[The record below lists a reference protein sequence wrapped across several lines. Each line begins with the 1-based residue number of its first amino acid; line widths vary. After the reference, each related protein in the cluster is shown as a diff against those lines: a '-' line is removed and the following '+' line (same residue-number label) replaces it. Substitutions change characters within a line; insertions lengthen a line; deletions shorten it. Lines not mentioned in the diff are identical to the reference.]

1 MKNILKS
8 ILATILVFSFSS
20 VCLADDPIK
29 SDETKESISET
40 KEFCLENIQKGG
52 CLYDPNDT
60 LYTSSGKVTNSNA
73 GIILTID
80 DAKLTRGYQAVDSDG
95 NLVFAGCYKKT
106 LAPVDTW
113 YAKADGGD
121 VFVFKIVKLSGGK
134 CKVTDTDIVP
144 FKGMTYRNITGT
156 AWIPFSFDGQE
167 GLGVDMAIYKGWT
180 AVDGGECPLI
190 FGLTANTKWYT
201 KTSNKYAFTD
211 DSTGFLHGKGIA
223 FSNDVY
229 ERSTGCTINDQK
241 GYEEAKACF
250 DEAMAS
256 IDAYKC
262 PSDISDLSK
271 MSDDL
276 AKYQKQC
283 DSKLA
288 VLYANKLLTD
298 NAKEFS
304 DKLKAKAEEKANSCQ
319 YSDCNISSTQ
329 IQKIIDAKAGTKCE
343 KGCSISANEQS
354 EAENA
359 QCYCCG
365 GSSRG
370 CSYTWTDKPSNSC
383 SKSNKTKDKCVGTT
397 DTDACLTCLEDAY
410 KKAGLNS
417 AQRKCMIETDIKKS
431 QVVTGLKEDID
442 DQFDDQVEEKLK
454 ENEELY
460 NSIENYEFNAELP
473 EQGFGENGETCEEVV
488 GKNIVKLIKLSISI
502 LRIVGAIIAIVNGM
516 MTLIPAVISKDP
528 EALKKAG
535 NKCALMGAVLLV
547 IGVFPTILKVIAG
560 IFDYDISCIFN

>member
-20 VCLADDPIK
+20 VCLADDQIK

-40 KEFCLENIQKGG
+40 KEFCLENIEKKG
-52 CLYDPNDT
+52 CMYDPNDE
-60 LYTSSGKVTNSNA
+60 LYTKSGKVKNRNGTIKVTINNA
-73 GIILTID
+73 DLV
-80 DAKLTRGYQAVDSDG
+80 RGYQAVDSDG
-95 NLVFAGCYKKT
+95 NLVFAGCYKSSI
-106 LAPVDTW
+106 DTEDHW
-113 YAKADGGD
+113 YWKVNGGD
-121 VFVFKIVKLSGGK
+121 AYVFKIVKLKSGK
-134 CKVTDTDIVP
+134 CKTTDSDIVP
-144 FKGMTYRNITGT
+144 AKGISYRGISDFYITVTY
-156 AWIPFSFDGQE
+156 DGQS
-167 GLGVDMAIYKGWT
+167 GIGADMAIYEGWT
-180 AVDGGECPLI
+180 AETGGSCPKI

-211 DSTGFLHGKGIA
+211 DSTGFLHGKGMA
-223 FSNDVY
+223 FSSDVY
-229 ERSTGCTINDQK
+229 ERSTGCTINDKQ

-250 DEAMAS
+250 DDAMAS

-276 AKYQKQC
+276 AVYQKQC

-343 KGCSISANEQS
+343 KGCSISMKEQS

-359 QCYCCG
+359 KCYCCG
-365 GSSRG
+365 GSRG
-370 CSYTWTDKPSNSC
+370 CSYTWTDKPSSSC

-397 DTDACLTCLEDAY
+397 DTDVCLTCLEDAY

-431 QVVTGLKEDID
+431 QVVTSLKEDID

-460 NSIENYEFNAELP
+460 DSIEKYEFNADLP
-473 EQGFGENGETCEEVV
+473 AQGFGEGGESCEAIV
-488 GKNIVKLIKLSISI
+488 GPNIAKLIKMSLNI
-502 LRIVGAIIAIVNGM
+502 LRIIGAIIAIVNGM

-535 NKCALMGAVLLV
+535 NKCVKIAAILLV
-547 IGVFPTILKVIAG
+547 IGVFPSILRVIG
-560 IFDYDISCIFN
+560 KIFGYDLSCIFG

>member
-29 SDETKESISET
+29 SNETKESISET
-40 KEFCLENIQKGG
+40 KEFCLENIEKKG
-52 CLYDPNDT
+52 CMYDPNDE
-60 LYTSSGKVTNSNA
+60 LYTKSGKVKNRNGTIKVTINNA
-73 GIILTID
+73 DLV
-80 DAKLTRGYQAVDSDG
+80 RGYQAVDSDG
-95 NLVFAGCYKKT
+95 NLVFAGCYKSSI
-106 LAPVDTW
+106 DTEDHW
-113 YAKADGGD
+113 YWKVNGGD
-121 VFVFKIVKLSGGK
+121 AYVFKIVKLKSGK
-134 CKVTDTDIVP
+134 CEATDNDIVP
-144 FKGMTYRNITGT
+144 AKGISYRGINDFYIEVTY
-156 AWIPFSFDGQE
+156 DGQS
-167 GLGVDMAIYKGWT
+167 GIGADMAIYKGWT
-180 AVDGGECPLI
+180 AETGGSCPKI

-223 FSNDVY
+223 FSSDVY
-229 ERSTGCTINDQK
+229 ERSTGCTINDK
-241 GYEEAKACF
+241 EGYEEAKACI

-276 AKYQKQC
+276 AVYQKQC

-343 KGCSISANEQS
+343 KGCSISMKEQS

-370 CSYTWTDKPSNSC
+370 CSYTWTDKPSSSC

-397 DTDACLTCLEDAY
+397 DTDVCLTCLEDAY

-431 QVVTGLKEDID
+431 QVVTSLKEDID

-460 NSIENYEFNAELP
+460 DSIEKYEFNADLP
-473 EQGFGENGETCEEVV
+473 AQGFGEGGETCKEIV
-488 GKNIVKLIKLSISI
+488 GENIAKLIKLAINI
-502 LRIVGAIIAIVNGM
+502 LRIVGAVIAIVNGM
-516 MTLIPAVISKDP
+516 MTLIPAVVSKDP

-535 NKCALMGAVLLV
+535 NKCVKLAGVLLV
-547 IGVFPTILKVIAG
+547 IGVFPTILKVIAR
-560 IFDYDISCIFN
+560 IFGYDMSCIF

>member
-1 MKNILKS
+1 MKNVLKS
-8 ILATILVFSFSS
+8 IFATILVFSFSS

-40 KEFCLENIQKGG
+40 KEFCLENIEKKG
-52 CLYDPNDT
+52 CMYDPNDE
-60 LYTSSGKVTNSNA
+60 LYTKSGKVKNRNGTIKVTINNA
-73 GIILTID
+73 DLV
-80 DAKLTRGYQAVDSDG
+80 RGYQAVDSDG
-95 NLVFAGCYKKT
+95 NLVFAGCYKSSI
-106 LAPVDTW
+106 DTEDHW
-113 YAKADGGD
+113 YWKVNGGD
-121 VFVFKIVKLSGGK
+121 AYVFKIVKLKSGK
-134 CKVTDTDIVP
+134 CKATDSDIVP
-144 FKGMTYRNITGT
+144 AKGVSYRGINDFYINVTY
-156 AWIPFSFDGQE
+156 DGQS
-167 GLGVDMAIYKGWT
+167 GIGADMAIYEGWT
-180 AVDGGECPLI
+180 AETGGSCPKI

-211 DSTGFLHGKGIA
+211 DSTGFLHGKGMA
-223 FSNDVY
+223 FSSDVY
-229 ERSTGCTINDQK
+229 ERSTGCTINDKQ

-276 AKYQKQC
+276 AAYQKQC

-343 KGCSISANEQS
+343 KGCSISMKEQS

-365 GSSRG
+365 GSRG
-370 CSYTWTDKPSNSC
+370 CSYTWTDKPSSSC

-431 QVVTGLKEDID
+431 QVVTSLKEDID

-460 NSIENYEFNAELP
+460 DSIEKYEFNADLP
-473 EQGFGENGETCEEVV
+473 GQGFGEGGESCEAIV
-488 GKNIVKLIKLSISI
+488 GPNIAKLIKMSLNI
-502 LRIVGAIIAIVNGM
+502 LRIIGAIIAIVNGM
-516 MTLIPAVISKDP
+516 MTLIPAVVNKDP

-535 NKCALMGAVLLV
+535 NKCVKIAAILLV
-547 IGVFPTILKVIAG
+547 IGVFPSILRVIG
-560 IFDYDISCIFN
+560 KIFGYDLSCIFG

>member
-40 KEFCLENIQKGG
+40 KEFCLENIEKKG
-52 CLYDPNDT
+52 CMYDPNDE
-60 LYTSSGKVTNSNA
+60 LYTKSGKVKNRNGTIKVTINNA
-73 GIILTID
+73 DLV
-80 DAKLTRGYQAVDSDG
+80 RGYQAVDSDG
-95 NLVFAGCYKKT
+95 NLVFAGCYKSSI
-106 LAPVDTW
+106 DTEDHW
-113 YAKADGGD
+113 YWKVNGGD
-121 VFVFKIVKLSGGK
+121 AYVFKIVKLKSGK
-134 CKVTDTDIVP
+134 CKATDNDIVP
-144 FKGMTYRNITGT
+144 AKGVSYRGINDFYINVTY
-156 AWIPFSFDGQE
+156 DGQS
-167 GLGVDMAIYKGWT
+167 GIGADMAIYEGWT
-180 AVDGGECPLI
+180 AETGGSCPKI
-190 FGLTANTKWYT
+190 FGLTANTRFYT

-211 DSTGFLHGKGIA
+211 DPTGFLHGKGIA
-223 FSNDVY
+223 FSSDVY
-229 ERSTGCTINDQK
+229 ERSTGCTINDK
-241 GYEEAKACF
+241 EGYEEAKACF

-262 PSDISDLSK
+262 PSDISNLSK

-276 AKYQKQC
+276 AVYQKQC

-343 KGCSISANEQS
+343 KGCSISMKEQS

-365 GSSRG
+365 GSRG
-370 CSYTWTDKPSNSC
+370 CSYTWTDKPSSSC

-431 QVVTGLKEDID
+431 QVVTSLKEDID
-442 DQFDDQVEEKLK
+442 DQFEDQVEEKLK

-460 NSIENYEFNAELP
+460 DSIEKYEFNADLP
-473 EQGFGENGETCEEVV
+473 AQGFGEGGESCEAIV
-488 GKNIVKLIKLSISI
+488 GPNIAKLIKMALNI
-502 LRIVGAIIAIVNGM
+502 LRIIGAIIALVNGM
-516 MTLIPAVISKDP
+516 MTLIPAVVNKDP

-535 NKCALMGAVLLV
+535 NKCVKIAAILLV
-547 IGVFPTILKVIAG
+547 IGVFPSILRVIG
-560 IFDYDISCIFN
+560 KIFGYDLSCIFG

>member
-1 MKNILKS
+1 MKNVLKS
-8 ILATILVFSFSS
+8 IFATILVFSFSS

-40 KEFCLENIQKGG
+40 KEFCLENIEKKG
-52 CLYDPNDT
+52 CMYDPNDE
-60 LYTSSGKVTNSNA
+60 LYTKSGKVKNRNGTIKVTINNA
-73 GIILTID
+73 DLV
-80 DAKLTRGYQAVDSDG
+80 RGYQAVDSDG
-95 NLVFAGCYKKT
+95 NLVFAGCYKSSI
-106 LAPVDTW
+106 DTEDHW
-113 YAKADGGD
+113 YWKVNGGD
-121 VFVFKIVKLSGGK
+121 AYVFKIVKLKSGK
-134 CKVTDTDIVP
+134 CKATDSDIVP
-144 FKGMTYRNITGT
+144 AKGVSYRGINDFYITVTY
-156 AWIPFSFDGQE
+156 DGQS
-167 GLGVDMAIYKGWT
+167 GIGADMAIYEGWT
-180 AVDGGECPLI
+180 AETGGSCPKI

-211 DSTGFLHGKGIA
+211 DSTGFLHGKGMA
-223 FSNDVY
+223 FSSDVY
-229 ERSTGCTINDQK
+229 ERSTGCTINDKQ

-276 AKYQKQC
+276 AAYQKQC

-343 KGCSISANEQS
+343 KGCSISMKEQS

-365 GSSRG
+365 GSRG
-370 CSYTWTDKPSNSC
+370 CSYTWTDKPSSSC

-397 DTDACLTCLEDAY
+397 DTDVCLTCLEDAY

-431 QVVTGLKEDID
+431 QVVTSLKEDID

-460 NSIENYEFNAELP
+460 DSIEKYEFNADLP
-473 EQGFGENGETCEEVV
+473 AQGFGEGGESCEAIV
-488 GKNIVKLIKLSISI
+488 GPNIAKLIKMSLNI
-502 LRIVGAIIAIVNGM
+502 LRIIGAIIAIVNGM

-535 NKCALMGAVLLV
+535 NKCVKIAAILLV
-547 IGVFPTILKVIAG
+547 IGVFPSILRVIG
-560 IFDYDISCIFN
+560 KIFGYDLSCIFG

>member
-29 SDETKESISET
+29 SNETKESISET
-40 KEFCLENIQKGG
+40 KEFCLENIEKKG
-52 CLYDPNDT
+52 CMYDPNDE
-60 LYTSSGKVTNSNA
+60 LYTKSGKVKNRNGTIKVTINNA
-73 GIILTID
+73 DLV
-80 DAKLTRGYQAVDSDG
+80 RGYQAVDSDG
-95 NLVFAGCYKKT
+95 NLVFAGCYKGSI
-106 LAPVDTW
+106 DTEDHW
-113 YAKADGGD
+113 YWKVNGGD
-121 VFVFKIVKLSGGK
+121 AYVFKIVKLKSGK
-134 CKVTDTDIVP
+134 CEATDNDIVP
-144 FKGMTYRNITGT
+144 AKGISYRGINDFYIEVTY
-156 AWIPFSFDGQE
+156 DGQS
-167 GLGVDMAIYKGWT
+167 GIGADMAIYKGWT
-180 AVDGGECPLI
+180 AETGGSCPKI

-223 FSNDVY
+223 FSSDVY
-229 ERSTGCTINDQK
+229 ERSTGCTINDK
-241 GYEEAKACF
+241 EGYEEAKACF

-276 AKYQKQC
+276 AVYQKQC

-343 KGCSISANEQS
+343 KGCSISMKEQS

-370 CSYTWTDKPSNSC
+370 CSYTWTDKPSSSC

-397 DTDACLTCLEDAY
+397 DTDVCLTCLEDAY

-431 QVVTGLKEDID
+431 QVVTSLKEDID

-460 NSIENYEFNAELP
+460 DSIEKYEFNADLP
-473 EQGFGENGETCEEVV
+473 AQGFGEGGETCKEIV
-488 GKNIVKLIKLSISI
+488 GENIAKLIKLAINI
-502 LRIVGAIIAIVNGM
+502 LRIVGAVIAIVNGM
-516 MTLIPAVISKDP
+516 MTLIPAVVSKDP

-535 NKCALMGAVLLV
+535 NKCVKLAGVLLV
-547 IGVFPTILKVIAG
+547 IGVFPTILKVIAR
-560 IFDYDISCIFN
+560 IFGYDMSCIF

>member
-29 SDETKESISET
+29 SNETKESISET
-40 KEFCLENIQKGG
+40 KEFCLKNIEKKG
-52 CLYDPNDT
+52 CMYDPNDE
-60 LYTSSGKVTNSNA
+60 LYTKSGKVKNRNGTIKVTINNA
-73 GIILTID
+73 DLV
-80 DAKLTRGYQAVDSDG
+80 RGYQAVDSDG
-95 NLVFAGCYKKT
+95 NLVFAGCYRGSI
-106 LAPVDTW
+106 DTEDHW
-113 YAKADGGD
+113 YWKVNGGD
-121 VFVFKIVKLSGGK
+121 AYVFKIVKLKSGK
-134 CKVTDTDIVP
+134 CEETDNDIVP
-144 FKGMTYRNITGT
+144 AKGISYRGINDFYIKVTY
-156 AWIPFSFDGQE
+156 DGQS
-167 GLGVDMAIYKGWT
+167 GIGADMAIYEGWT
-180 AVDGGECPLI
+180 AETGGSCPKI

-223 FSNDVY
+223 FSSDVY
-229 ERSTGCTINDQK
+229 ERSTGCTINDK
-241 GYEEAKACF
+241 EGYEEAKACF

-276 AKYQKQC
+276 AVYQKQC

-343 KGCSISANEQS
+343 KGCSISMKEQS

-370 CSYTWTDKPSNSC
+370 CSYTWTDKPSSSC

-397 DTDACLTCLEDAY
+397 DTDVCLTCLEDAY

-431 QVVTGLKEDID
+431 QVVTSLKEDID

-460 NSIENYEFNAELP
+460 DSIEKYEFNADLP
-473 EQGFGENGETCEEVV
+473 AQGFGEGGETCKEIV
-488 GKNIVKLIKLSISI
+488 GENIAKLIKLAINI
-502 LRIVGAIIAIVNGM
+502 LRIVGAVIAIVNGM
-516 MTLIPAVISKDP
+516 MTLIPAVVSKDP

-535 NKCALMGAVLLV
+535 NKCVKLAGVLLV
-547 IGVFPTILKVIAG
+547 IGVFPTILKVIAR
-560 IFDYDISCIFN
+560 IFGYDMSCIF

>member
-40 KEFCLENIQKGG
+40 KEFCLENIEKKG
-52 CLYDPNDT
+52 CMYDPNDE
-60 LYTSSGKVTNSNA
+60 LYTKSGEIYNESFYVNFTVKNA
-73 GIILTID
+73 DLV
-80 DAKLTRGYQAVDSDG
+80 RGYQSVDSDG
-95 NLVFAGCYKKT
+95 NLVFAGCYKYYSEGKDDT
-106 LAPVDTW
+106 LNKWTAGDM
-113 YAKADGGD
+113 YA
-121 VFVFKIVKLSGGK
+121 FKIVKLKGGK
-134 CKVTDTDIVP
+134 CKATDSDIVP
-144 FKGMTYRNITGT
+144 SKGVKWRSG
-156 AWIPFSFDGQE
+156 PFHGEYDGVN
-167 GLGVDMAIYKGWT
+167 GLGADMAIYEGWT
-180 AVDGGECPLI
+180 AETGGSCPKI
-190 FGLTANTKWYT
+190 FGLTANTKFYT

-211 DSTGFLHGKGIA
+211 DPTGFLHGKGIA
-223 FSNDVY
+223 FSSDVY
-229 ERSTGCTINDQK
+229 ERSTGCTINDK
-241 GYEEAKACF
+241 EGYEEAKACF

-276 AKYQKQC
+276 ATYQKQC

-304 DKLKAKAEEKANSCQ
+304 DKLKAKAEEKVNSCQ

-343 KGCSISANEQS
+343 KGCSISTKEQS

-365 GSSRG
+365 GSRE
-370 CSYTWTDKPSNSC
+370 CSYTWTDKPSSSC

-460 NSIENYEFNAELP
+460 DSIEKYEFNAELP
-473 EQGFGENGETCEEVV
+473 EQGFGENGETCEEIV
-488 GKNIVKLIKLSISI
+488 GKNIAKLIKLSISI

-535 NKCALMGAVLLV
+535 NKCALMGAVLLA

>member
-1 MKNILKS
+1 MKTILK
-8 ILATILVFSFSS
+8 TILTTILFFSFTS

-40 KEFCLENIQKGG
+40 KEFCLENIEKKG
-52 CLYDPNDT
+52 CLYDPNDE
-60 LYTSSGKVTNSNA
+60 LYTKSGRIENENWVIRITSNNTN
-73 GIILTID
+73 LV
-80 DAKLTRGYQAVDSDG
+80 RGYQAVDSDG
-95 NLVFAGCYKKT
+95 NLVFAGCYKDSIKSKDYWE
-106 LAPVDTW
+106 LKVN
-113 YAKADGGD
+113 GGD
-121 VFVFKIVKLSGGK
+121 MYVFKIVKLQNGE
-134 CKVTDTDIVP
+134 CKVTDSDIVP
-144 FKGMTYRNITGT
+144 AKGVSYNGINDFYITVT
-156 AWIPFSFDGQE
+156 HDGQSA
-167 GLGVDMAIYKGWT
+167 LGADMAIYEGWT
-180 AVDGGECPLI
+180 AENGGSCPKI

-211 DSTGFLHGKGIA
+211 DSTGFLHGKGMA
-223 FSNDVY
+223 FSSDVY
-229 ERSTGCTINDQK
+229 ERSTGCTINDK
-241 GYEEAKACF
+241 EGYEEAKACF

-256 IDAYKC
+256 IDEYKC
-262 PSDISDLSK
+262 PSDMSDLSK

-319 YSDCNISSTQ
+319 YNDCNISSTQ

-343 KGCSISANEQS
+343 KGCSISIKEQS
-354 EAENA
+354 EAKNA

-365 GSSRG
+365 GSRG
-370 CSYTWTDKPSNSC
+370 CSYTWTDKPSSSC

-397 DTDACLTCLEDAY
+397 DTDLCLTCLEDAY

-431 QVVTGLKEDID
+431 QVVTSLKEDID

-460 NSIENYEFNAELP
+460 NSIEKYEFNAELP
-473 EQGFGENGETCEEVV
+473 SQGFGEGGETCEEVV
-488 GKNIVKLIKLSISI
+488 GKNIAKLIKLALSI
-502 LRIVGAIIAIVNGM
+502 LRIAGAIIAIVNGM
-516 MTLIPAVISKDP
+516 MSLIPAVVSKDP

-535 NKCALMGAVLLV
+535 NKCLKMGVILLI
-547 IGVFPTILKVIAG
+547 IGVFPTILRVIG
-560 IFDYDISCIFN
+560 KIFGYDLSCIFG